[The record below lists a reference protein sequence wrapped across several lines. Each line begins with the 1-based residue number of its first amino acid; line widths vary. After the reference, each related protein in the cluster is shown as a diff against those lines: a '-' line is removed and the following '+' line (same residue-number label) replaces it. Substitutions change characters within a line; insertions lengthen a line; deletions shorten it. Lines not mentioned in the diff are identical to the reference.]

1 MRAFR
6 NVRKVTMVDIPA
18 LTTSY
23 VRMGFVDVKEL
34 EMENASLLE
43 NHEKMGEL
51 KRKQEEEEERRRR
64 EEEERRRR
72 EEERKREEEERRKKE
87 EEERKRREE
96 EERMRREQDLKELR
110 ERREKGIVLNAEDL
124 ENLPVHVKSISVE
137 KCDDYQK
144 EVLDLSRF
152 TELSELK
159 IGNECFMYV
168 NELKLI
174 GLSKLESVVIGEN
187 SFTQHKNK
195 WYNIAPDPNRHF
207 YLKNC
212 PKLKSLKMGRYSFS
226 DYSVIEI
233 ENVDALE
240 VIEMGYLNVNIYSCN
255 FYSASLELKSIL
267 IHNE

>member
-1 MRAFR
+1 
-6 NVRKVTMVDIPA
+6 MVDIPA

-34 EMENASLLE
+34 EMENASLME
-43 NHEKMGEL
+43 NHEKLGEL
-51 KRKQEEEEERRRR
+51 KRKQDEEKER
-64 EEEERRRR
+64 
-72 EEERKREEEERRKKE
+72 RKREEEEKRKTM

-96 EERMRREQDLKELR
+96 EERMRREQELKELR

-124 ENLPVHVKSISVE
+124 ENLPVHVKSINVE
-137 KCDDYQK
+137 KCYDYQK

-174 GLSKLESVVIGEN
+174 GLSELENVVIGMN
-187 SFTQHKNK
+187 SFTKHKND
-195 WYNIAPDPNRHF
+195 YGNDPNRHF
-207 YLKNC
+207 YLKDC
-212 PKLKSLKMGRYSFS
+212 PKMKSLKMGRYSFS
-226 DYSVIEI
+226 DYTVIVI

-240 VIEMGYLNVNIYSCN
+240 SIVMGDLNEVSCN
-255 FYSASLELKSIL
+255 FYYASLELKSVL
-267 IHNE
+267 FHNE

>member
-34 EMENASLLE
+34 EMENASLME
-43 NHEKMGEL
+43 NHEKLGEL
-51 KRKQEEEEERRRR
+51 KRKQDEERERRRR

-96 EERMRREQDLKELR
+96 EERMRREQELKELR

-152 TELSELK
+152 GELVELK
-159 IGNECFMYV
+159 IGEACFMYV

-174 GLSKLESVVIGEN
+174 GLSELESVEIGMN
-187 SFTQHKNK
+187 SFTKNK
-195 WYNIAPDPNRHF
+195 NSWGNDPNRHF

-226 DYSVIEI
+226 DYTVCAI
-233 ENVDALE
+233 ENVNALE
-240 VIEMGYLNVNIYSCN
+240 VIEMGDLNDWSCN
-255 FYSASLELKSIL
+255 FFYASVLELKSIL
-267 IHNE
+267 IHSE